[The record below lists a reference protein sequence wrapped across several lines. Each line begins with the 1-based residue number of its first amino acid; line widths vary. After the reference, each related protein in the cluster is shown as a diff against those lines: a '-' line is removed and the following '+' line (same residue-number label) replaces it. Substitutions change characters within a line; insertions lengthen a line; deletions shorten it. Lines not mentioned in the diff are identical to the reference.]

1 MRILLVEDDQL
12 LAQGLIVALERLH
25 YRVEHCVSGKQAL
38 QAAQSSTF
46 DVMILDLGLPDGLAL
61 PVIRTLRASQQSL
74 PVLVLTAWDHLDTKI
89 EALDA
94 GADDYVLK
102 PCDVREIEAR
112 LRVILRRH
120 QQRQQ
125 DVLISNELVLDL
137 QQHTCSYQNKTVHL
151 TGREFL
157 LLKELMLHPGKILS
171 KQRLE
176 EINTGWNGDNE
187 GNSLE
192 VHIHNIRRKTATY
205 VIKTIRGFGYILK
218 SHDEN

>member
-46 DVMILDLGLPDGLAL
+46 DVMILDLGLPDGVAL
-61 PVIRTLRASQQSL
+61 PVIRTLRASQQAL

-137 QQHTCSYQNKTVHL
+137 QQHTCNYQNKSVHL
-151 TGREFL
+151 TSREFL

-192 VHIHNIRRKTATY
+192 VHIHNIRKKTANY
-205 VIKTIRGFGYILK
+205 VIKTIRGFGYTLK

>member
-46 DVMILDLGLPDGLAL
+46 DVMILDLGLPDGVAL
-61 PVIRTLRASQQSL
+61 PVIRTLRASQQAL

-137 QQHTCSYQNKTVHL
+137 QQHTCNYQNKSVHL
-151 TGREFL
+151 PAVSF
-157 LLKELMLHPGKILS
+157 
-171 KQRLE
+171 
-176 EINTGWNGDNE
+176 
-187 GNSLE
+187 
-192 VHIHNIRRKTATY
+192 Y
-205 VIKTIRGFGYILK
+205 Y
-218 SHDEN
+218 

>member
-25 YRVEHCVSGKQAL
+25 YRVEHCISGKQAI

-61 PVIRTLRASQQSL
+61 PVIRTLRARQLSL

-89 EALDA
+89 AALDA

-112 LRVILRRH
+112 LRVIVRRH

-125 DVLISNELVLDL
+125 DVLVNNELLLDL
-137 QQHTCSYQNKTVHL
+137 QQHTCVFQNKTIHL
-151 TGREFL
+151 TSREYL
-157 LLKELMLHPGKILS
+157 LLKELMLHPGKILT
-171 KQRLE
+171 KQHLE

-192 VHIHNIRRKTATY
+192 VHIHNIRKKTATD
-205 VIKTIRGFGYILK
+205 VIKTIRGFGYKLQ